1 VFRSD
6 PQVMD
11 LLGGFVKFLHLLWAW
26 TASLEASLGVH
37 AIESLHQLFLL
48 AEQSCGFVL
57 ATLFKKLSRLLL
69 DLDDPKLD
77 LFAFV
82 AEG

>member
-11 LLGGFVKFLHLLWAW
+11 LLGGFVKFPHLLGAW
-26 TASLEASLGVH
+26 TAPLEASLGVH
-37 AIESLHQLFLL
+37 AIESFHQLFLL

-57 ATLFKKLSRLLL
+57 ATLFEKLSRLLL